1 MRFRVLGSTGLRI
14 SVVGVGTWQLGGE
27 WGKDFSPQEVAGM
40 LGEAKNLGINFIDT
54 AECYGDHVSERLIGE
69 AIAGQRQ
76 DWIIATKF
84 GHKFHSHMNRSE
96 PRSAAEI
103 AIQLDDSL
111 RALRTDYIDI
121 YQYHSWGDSQF
132 DDPQVLAYLKTEQ
145 KRGRIRHIGVSISKN
160 TNMHQTGQC
169 AARGIEVL
177 QVIYNRL
184 DRAPEREVLPSAQAQ
199 NMGVLA
205 RVPLASGLLSG
216 KYKPG
221 VQFAAND
228 VRSDHDPAMRDARL
242 REVQDIA
249 RDEIPAGMDM
259 SQWALAWCLKHPA
272 VTAVIPGCKTVEQ
285 VRANALAGD
294 IIL

>member
-1 MRFRVLGSTGLRI
+1 MRYRVLGSTGLKI
-14 SVVGVGTWQLGGE
+14 SVIGVGTWQLGGE
-27 WGKDFSPQEVAGM
+27 WGKDFSTAEVAAM
-40 LGEAKNLGINFIDT
+40 LQEAKDLGINFIDT
-54 AECYGDHVSERLIGE
+54 AECYGDHVSERLIGA
-69 AIAGQRQ
+69 AIAGQRA

-84 GHKFHSHMNRSE
+84 GHKFHGHMNRTE

-103 AIQLDDSL
+103 AVQLEDSL

-132 DDPQVLAYLKTEQ
+132 DDPEVLSYLKAEQ

-169 AARGIEVL
+169 GARGIEVL

-199 NMGVLA
+199 QVGVLA

-216 KYKPG
+216 KYRPG
-221 VQFAAND
+221 VEFAAND
-228 VRSDHDPAMRDARL
+228 VRSGHDKAQRDARL
-242 REVQDIA
+242 LEVEHIA
-249 RDEIPAGMDM
+249 RDEVPAGMAM

-285 VRANALAGD
+285 VRANAMAGD